1 MVMMRR
7 KAMAVIVSV
16 GLLVG
21 GLWASAQVRGI
32 ESGPDGLN
40 LVAPTVIAGNDL
52 GFRVESTKNGIALG
66 TLVVRINGHWTDAQ
80 VGSNGV
86 ITTSAAK

>member
-1 MVMMRR
+1 MKRTWL
-7 KAMAVIVSV
+7 VIALVV
-16 GLLVG
+16 LLVG
-21 GLWASAQVRGI
+21 VGVWASAQVRGI
-32 ESGPDGLN
+32 DGGRDGLN
-40 LVAPTVIAGNDL
+40 LVAPTVFTGSDL

-86 ITTSAAK
+86 IMTSAVR